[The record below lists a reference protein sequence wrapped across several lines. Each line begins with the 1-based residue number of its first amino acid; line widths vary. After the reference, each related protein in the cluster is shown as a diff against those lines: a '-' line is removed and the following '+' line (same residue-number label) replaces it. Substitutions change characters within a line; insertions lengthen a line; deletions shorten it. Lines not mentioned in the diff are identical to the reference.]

1 MKMSKTL
8 SSMSLYGRR
17 LRPKPRFWALLIAA
31 MAAAFGI
38 SCMLGMQR
46 AAQLDARLEGL
57 RQERAA
63 LSRELAELAG
73 MLEYAQ
79 TDSYVERI
87 ARDELNL
94 LYPGEI
100 RYIAN

>member
-1 MKMSKTL
+1 MEMSKFL
-8 SSMSLYGRR
+8 SSMSLYRRR
-17 LRPKPRFWALLIAA
+17 LRPKPRFWALMIGA
-31 MAAAFGI
+31 MAAAFAI
-38 SCMLGMQR
+38 SCMLGMHR
-46 AAQLDARLEGL
+46 AGQLDARLENL
-57 RQERAA
+57 AREKAA
-63 LSRELAELAG
+63 LSRNLEETAE

-79 TDSYVERI
+79 TDAYVERI